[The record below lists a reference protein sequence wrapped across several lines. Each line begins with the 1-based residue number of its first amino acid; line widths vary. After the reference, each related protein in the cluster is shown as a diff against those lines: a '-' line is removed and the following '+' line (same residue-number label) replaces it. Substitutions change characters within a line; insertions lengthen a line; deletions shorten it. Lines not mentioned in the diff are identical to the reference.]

1 MAKFTDDDIAEI
13 VNALRREEG
22 KFAFLTG
29 AGCSL
34 SAGIPSGAKMAADI
48 CAAYPHE
55 TRRLSDAEKANYA
68 LCMACLP
75 IETRK
80 KIINDYL
87 KSPEVKLNWAHI
99 ALASLMHGNFVSRVL
114 TFNFDSLLTRACGL
128 LGLYP
133 ATYDF
138 GIAPSTKTRHLAKP
152 SIVHLHGQGSG
163 SVLLNTEKETEKHAV
178 ELEPLLSDTFANYP
192 MVVMGYSG
200 ESDKVFDKI
209 KALYKGDQCLYWL
222 GHAEEPAPHLASFI
236 NDVDGSGYCRYIGG
250 ADADQFLI
258 QLAQKLNCFPPQV
271 FSDPAGHLLTEM
283 KDIAPYPLKDAGTT
297 DILENTIERLKT
309 HQAALQFTPN
319 QKAVLSNNP
328 VDIDTN
334 DKDIPIEIQAW
345 SLVELGNEHYDVAK
359 KTNSISE
366 YEKAAQQYEAAFK
379 IKPVMHEALYNWGKA
394 LSDLAKL
401 QNDPAL
407 FKASFA
413 KYEAAL
419 NIKPDKHEALV
430 DWGAALLYLAILQND
445 AALFKASF
453 AKSEAALNIKPDAH
467 NAFNNWGIALS
478 ALAKLQN
485 DPALFKASFAK
496 YEAALKIKPDKH
508 EALNNW
514 GLALSDLAKL
524 QNDPDLFKVS
534 FVKFE
539 MAHNIK
545 PDFHEALNNWGSAL
559 VEAWQL
565 TKDEK
570 YLEKATEVVSKAEKL
585 IPDKCFNGACLAAI
599 KNDEEGC
606 KERLFKAKAAKTLPP
621 RKHLEEDDDLAN
633 MRDKPWFAE
642 LLKDL

>member
-163 SVLLNTEKETEKHAV
+163 SVLLNTEKETEKHAI

-209 KALYKGDQCLYWL
+209 KTLYRGDQYLYWL
-222 GHAEEPAPHLASFI
+222 GHSEEPAPHLASFI
-236 NDVDGSGYCRYIGG
+236 NDIDGSGYCKYIGG

-258 QLAQKLNCFPPQV
+258 QLAQQLDCFPPQV
-271 FSDPAGHLLTEM
+271 FASPADHLLAEM
-283 KDIAPYPLKDAGTT
+283 KDIAPYPLNEAGTT
-297 DILENTIERLKT
+297 DILENTIDRLKK
-309 HQAALQFTPN
+309 HQSDLEFTSN
-319 QKAVLSNNP
+319 QTAVLSNDP
-328 VDIDTN
+328 AAIDPKDTN
-334 DKDIPIEIQAW
+334 TSPEIAAW
-345 SLVELGNEHYDVAK
+345 ALIKRGNEYFEAAK

-366 YEKAAQQYEAAFK
+366 YEKSAQHYNAALK
-379 IKPVMHEALYNWGKA
+379 IKPDLYEAICNWGSA
-394 LSDLAKL
+394 LSGLAQLKKEPSLFEASLAK
-401 QNDPAL
+401 
-407 FKASFA
+407 F
-413 KYEAAL
+413 
-419 NIKPDKHEALV
+419 
-430 DWGAALLYLAILQND
+430 
-445 AALFKASF
+445 
-453 AKSEAALNIKPDAH
+453 
-467 NAFNNWGIALS
+467 
-478 ALAKLQN
+478 
-485 DPALFKASFAK
+485 
-496 YEAALKIKPDKH
+496 EAALKIKPDLH
-508 EALNNW
+508 AALDNCSIT
-514 GLALSDLAKL
+514 LLR
-524 QNDPDLFKVS
+524 
-534 FVKFE
+534 
-539 MAHNIK
+539 
-545 PDFHEALNNWGSAL
+545 
-559 VEAWQL
+559 AWSI

-570 YLEKATEVVSKAEKL
+570 YLEQAAVVIERSEKL
-585 IPDKCFNGACLAAI
+585 SPNESYNGACLAAI

-606 KERLFKAKAAKTLPP
+606 KERLFRAKAAKTLPT
-621 RKHLEEDDDLAN
+621 RKHLEEDDDMAN

>member
-1 MAKFTDDDIAEI
+1 MAKFTDDDIAEL

-34 SAGIPSGAKMAADI
+34 SAGIPSGKKMAEDI

-55 TRRLSDAEKANYA
+55 TKRLSDAEKANYA
-68 LCMACLP
+68 FCMACLP

-80 KIINDYL
+80 KLINDYL

-152 SIVHLHGQGSG
+152 SVVHLHGQGSG

-222 GHAEEPAPHLASFI
+222 GHSEEPAPHLASFI
-236 NDVDGSGYCRYIGG
+236 NDIDGNGYCRYIGG

-258 QLAQKLNCFPPQV
+258 QLAQQLSCFPPQV
-271 FSDPAGHLLTEM
+271 FSDPAGHLLAEIQ
-283 KDIAPYPLKDAGTT
+283 DIAPYPLLPDFVKTTIALLKKHQVVLQLNTYQTDDLSDNLASIDQKDANTT
-297 DILENTIERLKT
+297 SANEAR
-309 HQAALQFTPN
+309 
-319 QKAVLSNNP
+319 VLF
-328 VDIDTN
+328 
-334 DKDIPIEIQAW
+334 
-345 SLVELGNEHYDVAK
+345 ELGYRQYQEAIK
-359 KTNSISE
+359 SNSILE
-366 YEKAAQQYEAAFK
+366 YEKS
-379 IKPVMHEALYNWGKA
+379 ALYFEDALKKKPDYHQAFNNWGLV
-394 LSDLAKL
+394 LSKLAQLNK
-401 QNDPAL
+401 DPTLYQAC
-407 FKASFA
+407 FA
-413 KYEAAL
+413 KFEAAL
-419 NIKPDKHEALV
+419 NIKPDKYGSL
-430 DWGAALLYLAILQND
+430 I
-445 AALFKASF
+445 
-453 AKSEAALNIKPDAH
+453 
-467 NAFNNWGIALS
+467 NWGNALS
-478 ALAKLQN
+478 RLGLHYQDISLLESGITK
-485 DPALFKASFAK
+485 F
-496 YEAALKIKPDKH
+496 EAALKIKPNIKEAYNNWGRILSILADMKQDPLLYETSFIKYTAALNIDSNYYEALYNWGNALLGLARLKKDPASFVASFAKFEAAHIVKPDSH
-508 EALNNW
+508 EALY
-514 GLALSDLAKL
+514 
-524 QNDPDLFKVS
+524 
-534 FVKFE
+534 
-539 MAHNIK
+539 
-545 PDFHEALNNWGSAL
+545 NWGSGLLRAL
-559 VEAWQL
+559 QL
-565 TKDEK
+565 TKDAQ
-570 YLEKATEVVSKAEKL
+570 YLEKATKVLSKAEKVS
-585 IPDKCFNGACLAAI
+585 PDKCYNGACLAAI

-606 KERLFKAKAAKTLPP
+606 KERLFRAKAAKTLPS
-621 RKHLEEDDDLAN
+621 RQHLEEDEDLAN